1 MRKKARRDRMI
12 SHNISDLTISRALDL
27 CGEFSEIEVAFMCE
41 FLEPGDV
48 AVEVGANIGSL
59 TVPLANAV
67 GEEGTFIASVPQP
80 VLFQNLCANI
90 ALNGPCHVWTVN
102 GAVGNRQGSVR
113 LPKLEH
119 TKPGTFSAHGIGS
132 WEDGDTTGVLQLD
145 DALKVSRCKFMKI
158 DVEGMEANVIR
169 GARDVIRRCRPVLNV
184 ENDRREKL
192 LELIRLLQEMDYS
205 LCWHLPPFFNPENY
219 FREPDN
225 EFRGIISINM
235 LCKPVRLTVPR
246 ADIYRILSPDNWWS
260 DILPAGATVGYRDK
274 NILNTDLLRLG
285 MRDRRSCY
293 RPFSLCSRAAIF
305 YKGASLRGRLVR
317 GSYDYQ

>member
-1 MRKKARRDRMI
+1 M
-12 SHNISDLTISRALDL
+12 
-27 CGEFSEIEVAFMCE
+27 
-41 FLEPGDV
+41 
-48 AVEVGANIGSL
+48 
-59 TVPLANAV
+59 
-67 GEEGTFIASVPQP
+67 
-80 VLFQNLCANI
+80 
-90 ALNGPCHVWTVN
+90 
-102 GAVGNRQGSVR
+102 GNRQGSVR

-192 LELIRLLQEMDYS
+192 LELIRMLQEMDYC
-205 LCWHLPPFFNPENY
+205 LCWHLPPFSNPENY

-225 EFRGIISINM
+225 EFWGLISINM
-235 LCKPVRLTVPR
+235 LCHPVGLTLPR

-260 DILPAGATVGYRDK
+260 DIPGGCDGALGQKYPEYGSAPPMNARPT
-274 NILNTDLLRLG
+274 ILLSTFQPLQPGGHLLQ
-285 MRDRRSCY
+285 
-293 RPFSLCSRAAIF
+293 
-305 YKGASLRGRLVR
+305 RG
-317 GSYDYQ
+317 

>member
-1 MRKKARRDRMI
+1 MRKKARRDGMI
-12 SHNISDLTISRALDL
+12 SHNINDLTISRALDL

-41 FLEPGDV
+41 FREPGDV

-59 TVPLANAV
+59 TVSLANAV
-67 GEEGTFIASVPQP
+67 GEEGTFIASEPQP

-90 ALNGPCHVWTVN
+90 ALNGPCHVRTVN

-158 DVEGMEANVIR
+158 DVEGIEANVIR
-169 GARDVIRRCRPVLNV
+169 GDRDVIRRCRPVLNV

-192 LELIRLLQEMDYS
+192 LELIRLL
-205 LCWHLPPFFNPENY
+205 
-219 FREPDN
+219 
-225 EFRGIISINM
+225 
-235 LCKPVRLTVPR
+235 
-246 ADIYRILSPDNWWS
+246 
-260 DILPAGATVGYRDK
+260 
-274 NILNTDLLRLG
+274 
-285 MRDRRSCY
+285 
-293 RPFSLCSRAAIF
+293 
-305 YKGASLRGRLVR
+305 
-317 GSYDYQ
+317 